1 MQLILSYIESMGF
14 LLKNRNLHQDV
25 TAISTTFNLFKW
37 WPFLLK
43 FNMTLLDVFHQELH
57 DKDGNI

>member
-1 MQLILSYIESMGF
+1 MWQLFQPLLACLSDG
-14 LLKNRNLHQDV
+14 
-25 TAISTTFNLFKW
+25 
-37 WPFLLK
+37 PFLLK